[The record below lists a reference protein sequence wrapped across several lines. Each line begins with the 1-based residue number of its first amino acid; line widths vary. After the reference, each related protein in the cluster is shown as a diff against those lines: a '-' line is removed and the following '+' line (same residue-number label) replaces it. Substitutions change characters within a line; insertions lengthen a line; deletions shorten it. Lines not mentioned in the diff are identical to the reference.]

1 MHANN
6 EVGAIQPV
14 EAIAAAARAVNP
26 NVIVH
31 TDAAQSCGKVPVKV
45 RDLAVDY
52 ATVVGHK
59 IGAPK
64 GVAALY
70 VRDGA
75 PFAKLMHGGGQE
87 GGRRA
92 GTENVLHVVGLGAA
106 AALVEDEADRL
117 PSYMSAC
124 VAELRR
130 RLEAEL
136 GGEDG
141 DGIRVNGP
149 EDAANRLPN
158 TLSVGV
164 AGISASALLES
175 LSEEV
180 AASAGAACHT
190 GEAAATVSGVL
201 SRDAR
206 PG

>member
-1 MHANN
+1 MSTAALSCALAAAASWAVASISLSRVLERGVVSPSDVAALVRDDTCLVTVMHANN

-92 GTENVLHVVGLGAA
+92 GTH
-106 AALVEDEADRL
+106 
-117 PSYMSAC
+117 
-124 VAELRR
+124 
-130 RLEAEL
+130 
-136 GGEDG
+136 
-141 DGIRVNGP
+141 
-149 EDAANRLPN
+149 
-158 TLSVGV
+158 
-164 AGISASALLES
+164 
-175 LSEEV
+175 
-180 AASAGAACHT
+180 
-190 GEAAATVSGVL
+190 
-201 SRDAR
+201 
-206 PG
+206 